1 MKVFL
6 IGMMGAGKSSIGLI
20 LSKKL
25 GWSFFDT
32 DELIDVKSYLVNHN
46 MDAFRLEETKQ
57 INKIITSNTD
67 CIISIGGGAILSD
80 TNRNIMNQHLCVFL
94 KASIDNLIDRVKKQ
108 NIDRP
113 LIKFLNNGDV
123 DRKYFSK
130 IYKQREGYYLD
141 LADFIIDTDNNEP
154 LNIVMHIK
162 DKIIHHE
169 IIN

>member
-32 DELIDVKSYLVNHN
+32 DQLIDVKSYLDNHG
-46 MDAFRLEETKQ
+46 MDAFRLEESKQ
-57 INKIITSNTD
+57 INKIITSNID
-67 CIISIGGGAILSD
+67 CIVSIGGGAILSD
-80 TNRNIMNQHLCVFL
+80 TNRNIMNQHLCIFL
-94 KASIDNLIDRVKKQ
+94 KASIDNLINRVKNQ
-108 NIDRP
+108 NINRP

-123 DRKYFSK
+123 DRKSFSK
-130 IYKQREGYYLD
+130 IYKQREDYYLD
-141 LADFIIDTDNNEP
+141 LADFIIDTDSNEP
-154 LNIVMHIK
+154 LNIAIHIK
-162 DKIIHHE
+162 DKIINHE

>member
-32 DELIDVKSYLVNHN
+32 DELIDVKSYLDNHG

-57 INKIITSNTD
+57 INKIITSNTN
-67 CIISIGGGAILSD
+67 CIVSIGGGAILSD
-80 TNRNIMNQHLCVFL
+80 TNRNIINQHLCVFL
-94 KASIDNLIDRVKKQ
+94 KASLDHLIDRVKNQ
-108 NIDRP
+108 DINRP

-130 IYKQREGYYLD
+130 IYKQREDYYLD
-141 LADFIIDTDNNEP
+141 LADFIIDTDSNKP
-154 LNIVMHIK
+154 LNIAMHIK
-162 DKIIHHE
+162 DKIINHE

>member
-32 DELIDVKSYLVNHN
+32 DELIDVRSYLDNYD

-123 DRKYFSK
+123 DRKFFSK

-154 LNIVMHIK
+154 LNIAMHIK

>member
-20 LSKKL
+20 LSKQL

-32 DELIDVKSYLVNHN
+32 DKLIGVESYFEHYD

-67 CIISIGGGAILSD
+67 CVISIGGGAILSD

-113 LIKFLNNGDV
+113 LIKFLNNGNI

-130 IYKQREGYYLD
+130 IYKQRESYYLD
-141 LADFIIDTDNNEP
+141 LADFIIDTDNKTP
-154 LNIVMHIK
+154 LSIAMHIK
-162 DKIIHHE
+162 NKIISYE
-169 IIN
+169 IID

>member
-32 DELIDVKSYLVNHN
+32 DELIDVKSYLDNHG

-57 INKIITSNTD
+57 INKIITNNTN
-67 CIISIGGGAILSD
+67 CIISIGGGTILSD

-94 KASIDNLIDRVKKQ
+94 KASIDNLINRVKIQ
-108 NIDRP
+108 NINRP

-141 LADFIIDTDNNEP
+141 LADFIIDTDSNEP
-154 LNIVMHIK
+154 LNIAMHIK
-162 DKIIHHE
+162 DKIINHE

>member
-154 LNIVMHIK
+154 LNIAMHIK

>member
-1 MKVFL
+1 
-6 IGMMGAGKSSIGLI
+6 MMGAGKSSIGLI

-32 DELIDVKSYLVNHN
+32 DELIDVKSYLDNHG

-57 INKIITSNTD
+57 INKIITSNTN
-67 CIISIGGGAILSD
+67 CIVSIGGGAILSD
-80 TNRNIMNQHLCVFL
+80 TNRNIINQHLCVFL
-94 KASIDNLIDRVKKQ
+94 KASLDHLIDRVKNQ
-108 NIDRP
+108 DINRP

-130 IYKQREGYYLD
+130 IYKQREDYYLD
-141 LADFIIDTDNNEP
+141 LADFIIDTDSNKP
-154 LNIVMHIK
+154 LNIAMHIK
-162 DKIIHHE
+162 DKIINHE